1 MRDGVEVVVASRIRQ
16 TPDRRAQI
24 CMEIDRERIGADS
37 GTNDSVPVDRLDF
50 PEQPLGSI

>member
-1 MRDGVEVVVASRIRQ
+1 VRDGVEVVVASRIRQ